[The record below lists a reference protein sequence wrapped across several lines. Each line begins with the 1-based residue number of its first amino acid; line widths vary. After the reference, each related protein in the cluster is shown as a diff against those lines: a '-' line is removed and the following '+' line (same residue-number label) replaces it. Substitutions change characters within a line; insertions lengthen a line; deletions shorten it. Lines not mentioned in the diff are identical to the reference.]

1 MSNKSRSRKQR
12 AKDIQLIAKL
22 ADELLKVSICFN
34 EVVCELKTMQKIMGQ
49 IQPIPKLSPGST
61 ACTTSNDMIRH
72 GKMNT
77 LGYFGNIN
85 TPDYPPDEELTLPES
100 GKALMVYLD
109 GNLVAGTK
117 TPYREK

>member
-1 MSNKSRSRKQR
+1 M

-22 ADELLKVSICFN
+22 ADELLKVSIFFN

-49 IQPIPKLSPGST
+49 IQPLPKLSPGST
-61 ACTTSNDMIRH
+61 ICETSNDMIRH
-72 GKMNT
+72 GKMNS

-109 GNLVAGTK
+109 GNLVSGTN